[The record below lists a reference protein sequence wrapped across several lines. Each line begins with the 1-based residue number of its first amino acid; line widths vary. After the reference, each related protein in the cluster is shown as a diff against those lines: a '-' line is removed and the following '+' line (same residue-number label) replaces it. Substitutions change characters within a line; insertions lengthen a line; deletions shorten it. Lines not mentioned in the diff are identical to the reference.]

1 MKFDDAMRH
10 LGETTERGE
19 GYRAKCP
26 AHNGE
31 SLDSLSIAN
40 FDGEAALHCFSG
52 CTYKEVADAL
62 DGGLSSSQVQT
73 VPTPPPAYENT
84 TPTKPKKPS
93 TITAVYRYDDEEGV
107 TLFEKIRL
115 EPKSF
120 RVRIPSGNGNY
131 EYKLNGTRRILY
143 NLQEVIAHDTVFI
156 VEGEK
161 DADRLISLGL
171 VATCNFDGASTGKAK
186 PKWMADY
193 NPFFKNKDV
202 YIIPDND
209 EAGDA
214 HATHIKHQ
222 LSDIAASAKII
233 ELPNLKKAGDVS
245 DWLDDGNTIDDLMGL
260 VYYVPTQYDL
270 KDVPKII
277 SGQELIDKEFAPIEF
292 LVDGLIARGMLNL
305 IGGRPKSGKSWFML
319 QMAMCIDSGLPFL
332 DRPTKRCR
340 ILYLAL
346 EDGERRINQRMKTL
360 NWKPENVDFM
370 FTIEPLSTGEAYPGM
385 EQLRK
390 LVPYYDIIFI
400 DTLIATLNGSTN
412 ENDNVQM
419 GNVLN
424 GLAALAHESNTCI
437 GLVHHTGKS
446 KKDDPFDSF
455 RGASA
460 IRGAYDLGMILDR
473 TVDEKEAMLHIESRD
488 WDVSDM
494 TLELI
499 GGSVGWKS
507 LGGVSEIHSIRA
519 GRKTLQVFDEF
530 GDGLTTDEYAGFCE
544 VTKQAASKSLKT
556 AERKGLVLCKYEK
569 HGDSNRSIQTWYRK
583 TG

>member
-1 MKFDDAMRH
+1 MQYDDAMRL
-10 LGETTERGE
+10 LGDTTERGE
-19 GYRAKCP
+19 GHRAKCP

-31 SLDSLSIAN
+31 SLDSLSIAYGD
-40 FDGEAALHCFSG
+40 DGVALLHCFSG
-52 CTYKEVADAL
+52 CTYKEIADSL
-62 DGGLSSSQVQT
+62 DGGINHQPSQ
-73 VPTPPPAYENT
+73 PPPPIEVKAKK
-84 TPTKPKKPS
+84 KPKQKPK
-93 TITAVYRYDDEEGV
+93 ITAVYHYIDENGV
-107 TLFEKIRL
+107 TLFEKTRL

-120 RVRIPSGNGNY
+120 RVRIPDGDGYS
-131 EYKLNGTRRILY
+131 YKLNGTRRIIY
-143 NLQEVIAHDTVFI
+143 NLQEVIAHDTVFV

-186 PKWMADY
+186 PKWMPEY
-193 NPFFKNKDV
+193 NPFFKDKDV

-209 EAGDA
+209 AAGDA
-214 HATHIKHQ
+214 HASNIKRE
-222 LSDIAASAKII
+222 LSGIAASVKII
-233 ELPNLKKAGDVS
+233 ELPNIKKAGDVS
-245 DWLDDGNTIDDLMGL
+245 DWLDDGNTIDDFMAL

-270 KDVPKII
+270 KEVPTIEN
-277 SGQELIDKEFAPIEF
+277 GAALIEEEFPPIEF
-292 LVDGLIARGMLNL
+292 LVDGLIARGMLTL
-305 IGGRPKSGKSWFML
+305 IGGRPKSGKSWFVL

-346 EDGERRINQRMKTL
+346 EDGRRRINQRMKTL
-360 NWKPENVDFM
+360 NWKPSNIDFM
-370 FTIEPLSTGEAYPGM
+370 FSIAPLSTGESYPGM
-385 EQLRK
+385 EQLEK
-390 LVPYYDIIFI
+390 LIPYYDIIII

-424 GLAALAHESNTCI
+424 GLASLAHDNDVAIELI
-437 GLVHHTGKS
+437 HHTGKA

-488 WDVSDM
+488 FEVSDM
-494 TLELI
+494 TLELV

-507 LGGVSEIHSIRA
+507 LGGVAEIHAIRA
-519 GRKTLQVFDEF
+519 GRKTLQVFDEY
-530 GDGLTTDEYAGFCE
+530 GDGLTTQQYADFSE
-544 VTKQAASKSLKT
+544 VSKQAATKSLKT
-556 AERKGLVLCKYEK
+556 AELKGWVVCKFEK
-569 HGDSNRSIQTWYRK
+569 HDGNPRAISTWYRK
-583 TG
+583 